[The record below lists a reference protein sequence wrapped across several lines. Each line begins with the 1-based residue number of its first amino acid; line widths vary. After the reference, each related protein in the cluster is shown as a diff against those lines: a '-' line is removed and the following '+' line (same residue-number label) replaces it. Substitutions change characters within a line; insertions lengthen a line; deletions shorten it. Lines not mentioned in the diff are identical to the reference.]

1 MATQELEK
9 SNNNWDLII
18 RPYRGWWDFRFGELW
33 QYRDLIWLLVWR
45 DFVSIYKQTIL
56 GPLWYIIQPILT
68 TIVFTIVFG
77 RIAGLST
84 EGTPPFLFYMLGTT
98 VWSYFS
104 ICLLSTSNTFVTN
117 SALFGKV
124 YFPRMCIPVAIVIA
138 NVFSFG
144 IKMAA
149 FIVFEIYFIVI
160 GAGVNFT
167 AWFLITPLLVFIL
180 AGLGLSF
187 GIIVSSMT
195 TKYRDFQFLV
205 TFGVTLM
212 MYATPV
218 IYPLSSVSGIW
229 RLVLL
234 LNPMTSVVEYF
245 RLAFLGTS
253 AISPIW
259 LLYSFAFTLA
269 ALLLGILM
277 FNHMESSFI
286 DTV

>member
-1 MATQELEK
+1 MASQELVK
-9 SNNNWDLII
+9 LNNDWDLII

-104 ICLLSTSNTFVTN
+104 ICLLSTSNTFVMN
-117 SALFGKV
+117 AGLFGKV
-124 YFPRMCIPVAIVIA
+124 YFPRMCIPTAIVIA

-149 FIVFEIYFIVI
+149 FILFEIYFIVI
-160 GAGVNFT
+160 GAEVNFT
-167 AWFLITPLLVFIL
+167 AWLLITPLLVLML

-187 GIIVSSMT
+187 GIIVSSLT

-218 IYPLSSVSGIW
+218 IYPLSSVTGVW

-253 AISPIW
+253 IVSPVW
-259 LLYSFAFTLA
+259 LLYSFTFTIV
-269 ALLLGILM
+269 ALLIGILM
-277 FNHMESSFI
+277 FNHIESSFI

>member
-167 AWFLITPLLVFIL
+167 AWILITPLLVFIL